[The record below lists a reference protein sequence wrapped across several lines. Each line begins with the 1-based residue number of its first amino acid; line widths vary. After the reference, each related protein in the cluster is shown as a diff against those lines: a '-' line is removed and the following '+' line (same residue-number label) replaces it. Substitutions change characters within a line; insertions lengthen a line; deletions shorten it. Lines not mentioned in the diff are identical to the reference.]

1 MKLYATSIP
10 PALPTWVTIISKKA
24 GLIEV
29 EINDEDPGFHS
40 IIEELSTEI
49 QPVFVGV
56 KVIAHKAV
64 SVDALAQPLVEKR
77 LVVRHRPGKS
87 EPRVRKRRPKIYPLM
102 TSYLPHLFL

>member
-10 PALPTWVTIISKKA
+10 QTLPSWATVISNNA

-49 QPVFVGV
+49 QPGIVGV
-56 KVIAHKAV
+56 KA
-64 SVDALAQPLVEKR
+64 SDLCQR
-77 LVVRHRPGKS
+77 LSIEMIDTS
-87 EPRVRKRRPKIYPLM
+87 EEN
-102 TSYLPHLFL
+102 